1 MSIMS
6 FIFLILAGIIA
17 GLLTYFQ
24 YFYKTNPN
32 KVSKYLAILRFIA
45 VFGLLL
51 LLINPTISF
60 KKYEIQK
67 PYLPIVLDNSESIKE
82 LNANK
87 IGEEIF
93 DKLKNNNK
101 LNDKFEIIPFTF
113 DEEVNFD
120 DSITFKGKQSKID
133 EVSKYLKSNYKT
145 SKYPI
150 VLLSDGNQTIGNDYL
165 YSFDVKNPVLPI
177 VLGDT
182 TVVFDLKIG
191 QINANKYAFLKNKFP
206 VEVFVNYSGNKNVN
220 ANFTISNGNT
230 TVFNETIDFSR
241 NNSSKIVNAMLP
253 ADRIGIQTYKVSISS
268 SENEKNKYNNVKNF
282 ALEVVDQ
289 RTEIALVSAINH
301 PDLGAVKKALEH
313 NNQRKITTIKP
324 TDTNLNKYNLFILYQ
339 PNASFKTVFDYC
351 KNSNSN
357 YLVVT
362 GLHTDFNFLSQNQ
375 EDFTFKMSNKSEDY
389 LAKYQD
395 NFNLFAMENLNFES
409 FPPLENPYGTIAA
422 NSNVQTL
429 ISAKINSV
437 EIDQPLLCFIEK
449 NNKRYAYLFGQNFWK
464 WRVKSFT
471 NEESF
476 EKFDVFTDKI
486 IQFLST
492 KNNKK
497 RLVVTHENF
506 YNAGD
511 PIEINAQFFNKN
523 FEFDEDAKISASLT
537 NLSIKKTKNYDL
549 SKGDNAY
556 KTNLEE
562 LETGKYNV
570 LVKEKN
576 TNTTYSGVFE
586 VIAYNVEKQFTN
598 SNYLKLNQL
607 AQETNGK
614 TYLPNQYESLVD
626 NLLKDSKYIPI
637 QKEVTKNAPLIDWK
651 WLLFL
656 IILALSA
663 EWFIRKYNGML

>member
-1 MSIMS
+1 MS

-87 IGEEIF
+87 IVEEIF

-206 VEVFVNYSGNKNVN
+206 VEVFVNYTGNKNVN

-268 SENEKNKYNNVKNF
+268 FENEKNKYNNVKNF

-324 TDTNLNKYNLFILYQ
+324 TDANLNKYNLFILYQ

-409 FPPLENPYGTIAA
+409 FPPLENPYGTIAT

-537 NLSIKKTKNYDL
+537 NLSTKKTKNYDL

>member
-1 MSIMS
+1 MS

-206 VEVFVNYSGNKNVN
+206 VEVFVNYTGNKNVN

-313 NNQRKITTIKP
+313 NNQRKITTVKP

-537 NLSIKKTKNYDL
+537 NLSTKKTKNYDL

-556 KTNLEE
+556 KTNLVE

-614 TYLPNQYESLVD
+614 IYLPNQYESLVD

>member
-1 MSIMS
+1 MS
-6 FIFLILAGIIA
+6 FVFIIFAVLIA
-17 GLLTYFQ
+17 GLLAYFQ
-24 YFYKTNPN
+24 YFYKTTPN

-51 LLINPTISF
+51 LWINPNISF

-67 PYLPIVLDNSESIKE
+67 PYLPLVLDNSESIKE

-87 IGEEIF
+87 IAKEVF
-93 DKLKNNNK
+93 QKLKTNKK
-101 LNDKFEIIPFTF
+101 LNDKFEILPFTF

-120 DSITFKGKQSKID
+120 DSITFKGKQTKTD
-133 EVSKYLKSNYKT
+133 EVSKYLKANYKT

-165 YSFDVKNPVLPI
+165 YSFDVKNPVFPI

-206 VEVFVNYSGNKNVN
+206 VEVFVNYSGNKNIN
-220 ANFTISNGNT
+220 ANLTISNGST
-230 TVFNETIDFSR
+230 TVFKETIDFSST
-241 NNSSKIVNAMLP
+241 NSSKIINAMLP
-253 ADRIGIQTYKVSISS
+253 AQRIGVQTYKVSISS
-268 SENEKNKYNNVKNF
+268 TENEKNKYNNIKNF
-282 ALEVVDQ
+282 AIEVADQ

-339 PNASFKTVFDYC
+339 PNTSFKNIFDYC

-357 YLVVT
+357 YLVIT
-362 GLHTDFNFLSQNQ
+362 GLHTDFNFLGQNQ
-375 EDFTFKMSNKSEDY
+375 DDFTFKMSNKTEDY
-389 LAKYQD
+389 LAKFQD

-409 FPPLENPYGTIAA
+409 FPPLENPYGTI
-422 NSNVQTL
+422 NLKSNVQNL
-429 ISAKINSV
+429 FNSKINSI
-437 EIDQPLLCFIEK
+437 ETNQPLLCFVEK

-506 YNAGD
+506 YNSGD
-511 PIEINAQFFNKN
+511 IIEINAQFFNKN
-523 FEFDEDAKISASLT
+523 FEFDQDAKISATVT
-537 NLSIKKTKNYDL
+537 NLSTKKTKNYDL

-556 KTNLEE
+556 KTNVEE
-562 LETGKYNV
+562 LETGKYNL

-576 TNTTYSGVFE
+576 TNTTYNGVFE

-614 TYLPNQYESLVD
+614 TYLSNEYKTLVD
-626 NLLKDSKYIPI
+626 NLLKESKYFPV
-637 QKEVTKNAPLIDWK
+637 QKEVIKNMPLIDWK

-656 IILALSA
+656 IILALTT

>member
-1 MSIMS
+1 MS

-206 VEVFVNYSGNKNVN
+206 VEVFVNYTGNKNVN

-230 TVFNETIDFSR
+230 TVFNETIDFSI

-313 NNQRKITTIKP
+313 NNQRKITTVKP

-537 NLSIKKTKNYDL
+537 NLSTKKTKNYDL

-556 KTNLEE
+556 KTNLVE